1 MFRNSENTKKI
12 EYTFY
17 TPHEELNQNP
27 GNNNP
32 QKKSNI
38 RFFIDTTN
46 EINPNDWYKAYF
58 EIYFKINKLADG
70 TNFTN
75 AANSKGTLAGSAY
88 SLINKIDVN
97 FNGSNVISLTDI
109 NHCVNALNMLQF
121 SDSYVNKAGS
131 QSFIYPRIK
140 SNNKPEETDE
150 EFIKKSGFTNN
161 GQIVQSN
168 ILLNRYPFFES
179 FKDNLCP
186 MGKMEIIV
194 NIEKDDVLMWIQQDG
209 NIAAN
214 KGRVIITDLI
224 LCVPKLELT
233 NLGRKNYFDK
243 VVNIERWKFNKIS
256 YDFQI
261 DTNVTKGIFK
271 ITNAITKPRYVI
283 LWVLRSVKFTG
294 DKEQNYNP
302 FTYNN
307 YNLGGDNGNITCTSA
322 QLIVDNNEYYPIQP
336 LNPNYQLTRMYKR
349 AFDFT
354 FNGNLLTSPFIDM
367 QQYKDF
373 YPLFVFDLTKQENLD
388 ADSKI
393 EFSYTLSGDV
403 GADRY
408 SWRSLIISKG
418 EIVVNNIKGRA
429 TITTN

>member
-1 MFRNSENTKKI
+1 
-12 EYTFY
+12 
-17 TPHEELNQNP
+17 
-27 GNNNP
+27 
-32 QKKSNI
+32 
-38 RFFIDTTN
+38 
-46 EINPNDWYKAYF
+46 
-58 EIYFKINKLADG
+58 
-70 TNFTN
+70 
-75 AANSKGTLAGSAY
+75 
-88 SLINKIDVN
+88 
-97 FNGSNVISLTDI
+97 
-109 NHCVNALNMLQF
+109 MLQF
-121 SDSYVNKAGS
+121 SDSYVNRAGS

-140 SNNKPEETDE
+140 SINRPENTDE
-150 EFIKKSGFTNN
+150 DFTKKTGFTDD

-194 NIEKDDVLMWIQQDG
+194 NIEKDDVLMWIQQDA
-209 NIAAN
+209 NVAAN

-243 VVNIERWKFNKIS
+243 IINIERWKFNKIS
-256 YDFQI
+256 YDFQV
-261 DTNVTKGIFK
+261 DTDSTQGIFK
-271 ITNAITKPRYVI
+271 ITNAIKKPRYVI

-307 YNLGGDNGNITCTSA
+307 YNLGGDDGTVTCTKA

-336 LNPNYQLTRMYKR
+336 LNPDYQLTRMYKR

-354 FNGNLLTSPFIDM
+354 FNGNLLTSPFMDI
-367 QQYKDF
+367 QQYKKF

-393 EFSYTLSGDV
+393 EFSYILSGDV

-408 SWRSLIISKG
+408 SRRSLIISKG
-418 EIVVNNIKGRA
+418 EIAINNIKGRA
-429 TITTN
+429 TITMS

>member
-17 TPHEELNQNP
+17 TPHEELNKNP

-46 EINPNDWYKAYF
+46 EINPIDWYNAYF
-58 EIYFKINKLADG
+58 EVYFKINKLADG
-70 TNFTN
+70 TNFNN
-75 AANSKGTLAGSAY
+75 AANTQGTLAGDAY

-97 FNGSNVISLTDI
+97 FNGANVISLTDI
-109 NHCVNALNMLQF
+109 NHCVNALNILRF
-121 SDSYVNKAGS
+121 SDSYVNRAGS
-131 QSFIYPRIK
+131 QSFIYPRIE
-140 SNNKPEETDE
+140 SNNIPEATDD
-150 EFIKKSGFTNN
+150 EFLKKAGFTNN

-168 ILLNRYPFFES
+168 ILLNKYPFFDS

-186 MGKMEIIV
+186 MGKMEIVI
-194 NIEKDDVLMWIQQDG
+194 NIEKDDVLMWIQPDASV
-209 NIAAN
+209 AAN

-243 VVNIERWKFNKIS
+243 IVNIERWKFNKIS

-261 DTNVTKGIFK
+261 DTDVTKGIFK
-271 ITNAITKPRYVI
+271 ITNAITKPRCVI
-283 LWVLRSVKFTG
+283 LWALRSAKFTG
-294 DKEQNYNP
+294 EKEQNYNP
-302 FTYNN
+302 FAYNN
-307 YNLGGDNGNITCTSA
+307 YNLGGDDGNITCTSA

-336 LNPNYQLTRMYKR
+336 LNPDYQLIRMYKK

-354 FNGNLLTSPFIDM
+354 FNGNVLTSPFIDV
-367 QQYKDF
+367 QQYKNF

-418 EIVVNNIKGRA
+418 EIIVNNIKGRA
-429 TITTN
+429 TITTS

>member
-1 MFRNSENTKKI
+1 MKLILEI
-12 EYTFY
+12 II
-17 TPHEELNQNP
+17 L
-27 GNNNP
+27 
-32 QKKSNI
+32 KKSNI
-38 RFFIDTTN
+38 RFFIDSTN
-46 EINPNDWYKAYF
+46 EINPNDWYNAYF
-58 EIYFKINKLADG
+58 EVHFKINKLTDG
-70 TNFTN
+70 TKFFPDKTTASGSTTITPNTR
-75 AANSKGTLAGSAY
+75 GTLAGDAY

-121 SDSYVNKAGS
+121 SDSYINRAGS
-131 QSFIYPRIK
+131 QSFTYPRIN

-150 EFIKKSGFTNN
+150 EFKRKSRFTND
-161 GQIVQSN
+161 GKIVQSN

-186 MGKMEIIV
+186 LGKMEIIL
-194 NIEKDDVLMWIQQDG
+194 NIEKDDVLMWIQQDA
-209 NIAAN
+209 NNNAN

-243 VVNIERWKFNKIS
+243 IINIEKWKFNKIS
-256 YDFQI
+256 YDLQI

-271 ITNAITKPRYVI
+271 ITNAIKKPRYVI

-294 DKEQNYNP
+294 DFEQNYNP

-307 YNLGGDNGNITCTSA
+307 YTLGGDNGKVTCTSA

-336 LNPNYQLTRMYKR
+336 LNPDYQLTRMYKR

-354 FNGNLLTSPFIDM
+354 FNGNLLTSPFMDM
-367 QQYKDF
+367 YQYRDF

-388 ADSKI
+388 ADSKL
-393 EFSYTLSGDV
+393 EFSYTLSGAV
-403 GADRY
+403 GNDNY
-408 SWRSLIISKG
+408 SWRSLVISKG
-418 EIVVNNIKGRA
+418 EIIVNNIKGRS
-429 TITTN
+429 TISMN